1 MNEFDEKLTK
11 YYTLKNNYLENIEK
25 LKTQLFDKDKLSRK
39 EKQKLFLEKKPKCI
53 NCHRNVGTIFE
64 IKTNELTKTLKA
76 TCGDTQEPCPLHLEL
91 KLGYYLL
98 YTQDFKNATE
108 KISKLKLEIIL
119 LKNNLLF
126 HYGNKIN
133 LMKKFN
139 ELKEELTS
147 EIELYDFTLSQYH
160 KFLNIKEKESINNQL
175 ILDIQSAVE
184 FFQTKCKE
192 YSILPTRSLLQEII
206 TIYIQQILP
215 LIEEKHRNNYHLI
228 KTIYT
233 IENIEMMIEA
243 PEIIHWVEGL
253 PAKKQLKKE
262 KTEEPKPKKNK
273 TVKILTEEQLVKPI
287 KPKKIVKKK
296 IGTIQLQEEAKGEEE
311 EEKEEEEKEEE
322 EKEEEEKEEEEKE
335 EKRRIQIME
344 DKNTFHVGTT
354 DYPDDYFH
362 QEEEDEE
369 DFEDDEYEKEPI
381 IIGDLFDGNLNEEKL

>member
-64 IKTNELTKTLKA
+64 IKTNELTKILKA
-76 TCGDTQEPCPLHLEL
+76 SCGDTLEPCPLHLEL

-139 ELKEELTS
+139 DLKEDLTS

-160 KFLNIKEKESINNQL
+160 KFLNLKEKESINNQL
-175 ILDIQSAVE
+175 LLDIQSAVE

-192 YSILPTRSLLQEII
+192 YSILPTRSLLEEII
-206 TIYIQQILP
+206 NIYIQQILP

-233 IENIEMMIEA
+233 IENIEMLIEA

-253 PAKKQLKKE
+253 PAKKKLKKE
-262 KTEEPKPKKNK
+262 KTEEPQPKKNK
-273 TVKILTEEQLVKPI
+273 TVQVLTEEQLVKPI
-287 KPKKIVKKK
+287 KPKKMVKKK
-296 IGTIQLQEEAKGEEE
+296 IGTIQLQEEAKGEAEEEE
-311 EEKEEEEKEEE
+311 EEKEEEEK
-322 EKEEEEKEEEEKE
+322 EEKE

-354 DYPDDYFH
+354 DYPEDYFH
-362 QEEEDEE
+362 QEEED
-369 DFEDDEYEKEPI
+369 DLEDDEFENEPI

>member
-76 TCGDTQEPCPLHLEL
+76 TCGDTLEPCPLHLEL

-139 ELKEELTS
+139 DLKEDLTS

-160 KFLNIKEKESINNQL
+160 KFLNLKEKESINNQL
-175 ILDIQSAVE
+175 LLDIQSAVE

-192 YSILPTRSLLQEII
+192 YSILPTRSLLEEII
-206 TIYIQQILP
+206 NIYIQQILP

-233 IENIEMMIEA
+233 IENIEMLIEA

-253 PAKKQLKKE
+253 PAKKKLKKE

-273 TVKILTEEQLVKPI
+273 TVKVLTEEQLAKPI
-287 KPKKIVKKK
+287 KPKKLSK
-296 IGTIQLQEEAKGEEE
+296 IGTIQLQEEAKGEAEEEE
-311 EEKEEEEKEEE
+311 EEKEEEEK
-322 EKEEEEKEEEEKE
+322 EEKE

-354 DYPDDYFH
+354 DYPEDYFH
-362 QEEEDEE
+362 QEEED
-369 DFEDDEYEKEPI
+369 DLEDDEFENEPI